1 MKKFRIYYPYYFVM
15 MSVMSISAPFALD
28 FAPRRPY
35 ACDLAYSCLTA
46 ALIISLL
53 PPRDEDFRSYD
64 RHGRPDICGGM
75 RVISCSTI
83 RHRCC

>member
-35 ACDLAYSCLTA
+35 VCDLAYSCLTA
-46 ALIISLL
+46 SLIISLV
-53 PPRDEDFRSYD
+53 PPRDEDFRSYAVSAVL
-64 RHGRPDICGGM
+64 IFAAECM
-75 RVISCSTI
+75 
-83 RHRCC
+83 